1 VKKTFKYMKKIYLIL
16 FVLVTLGFSSCVT
29 DENSPGLEY
38 MPDMYRSPAIEA
50 YVDYGFDE
58 YKPGMTADS
67 AAWMRTQQSVKLP
80 PEGTIKFSE
89 PDKMVFNM
97 PYPYPN
103 TVEGYEA
110 AGASWQSPIPL
121 TAANMAKGKELFE
134 TFCIQCHGEKG
145 AGDGSITKNGKYPPV
160 PTYASRKGLAE
171 GKMFHTITYGKGLM
185 GSHAYILNQEERWL
199 VIQHVKSLMGDI
211 PPNLSDESP
220 NDEND
225 MADANDDHDHD
236 HDGEDSNHDHDHNGE
251 DSDHNEG
258 GIE

>member
-1 VKKTFKYMKKIYLIL
+1 MKKIYLIL

-29 DENSPGLEY
+29 NDNSPGLEY

-50 YVDYGFDE
+50 YIDYGFDE
-58 YKPGMTADS
+58 FKPGMTEAMADS
-67 AAWMRTQQSVKLP
+67 MRLVQSVKLP
-80 PEGTIKFSE
+80 PEGTIKYSE

-103 TVEGYEA
+103 TVDGYEA
-110 AGASWQSPIPL
+110 AGASWKSPIPF
-121 TAANMAKGKELFE
+121 TAENMAKGEKLFE

-160 PTYASRKGLAE
+160 PSYASRKGLAE

-199 VIQHVKSLMGDI
+199 VIQHVKNLMGDA
-211 PPNLSDESP
+211 PNSTGGSTDGAEDTTSVESDENSDES
-220 NDEND
+220 NQ
-225 MADANDDHDHD
+225 
-236 HDGEDSNHDHDHNGE
+236 
-251 DSDHNEG
+251 G
-258 GIE
+258 G